1 MVAPVTQQQW
11 GNRQTPWGQPPQQRD
26 GWGQPYNPQQFRRGQ
41 FAPNLYGTPVQF
53 LPPRR
58 PRRSPFRSLLAAM
71 MIIGLIALAGMA
83 STNAATEPAELP
95 YQNEDYRVPPPD
107 TTPPPLPVPETY
119 EEAEQLLVSN
129 KLYSQTTPTPVR
141 CTATPINVRTAEN
154 AQLKNHF
161 EELMECLVRVW
172 GPPVEAAGFQVV
184 RPTVTIYGAR
194 VTTKCGDAEVN
205 AFYCS
210 GDQQVYFSNQLADYV
225 PIVKREKWAADV
237 VMAHEFGHALQAR
250 TAILISS
257 HALGEESGDKR
268 TELELSRRLEVQAD
282 CFSGMS
288 MGAMRQSL
296 GISESDEEGIEAT
309 YNAVGDDVVSGKPN
323 VVGNHGLGRSR
334 VYWGSTGLGTSDIGE
349 CNTYTAKDDLV
360 R

>member
-1 MVAPVTQQQW
+1 MTQQQW
-11 GNRQTPWGQPPQQRD
+11 GNRQTPWGQPPPQRG
-26 GWGQPYNPQQFRRGQ
+26 GWGQPYNPQQLRRGQ
-41 FAPNLYGTPVQF
+41 FAPNPYGAPVQF

-83 STNAATEPAELP
+83 STNATTQSAELP

-129 KLYSQTTPTPVR
+129 KLYAQNTPTPVR

-296 GISESDEEGIEAT
+296 GISDSDEEGIEAT